1 MGNSIFEVIVSNIVN
16 YKVEVLS
23 NQLQALKEIKTK
35 INNGEKIQNGD
46 VERARNAHR
55 LIYEWLEDYGRA
67 LGLEWLKMYDLFEKA
82 SAVWQWSDEI
92 MTAYNEQ
99 YR

>member
-16 YKVEVLS
+16 YKEEVLS
-23 NQLQALKEIKTK
+23 NQLQALEEIKTK
-35 INNGEKIQNGD
+35 IKNGEKIQNGD
-46 VERARNAHR
+46 VERSRKAHQ

-99 YR
+99 HR